1 MSKNSAK
8 FCDKLC
14 LEIEIGFGYHRVI
27 LKTIVGRVCIPI
39 DPNKAEQ
46 FDPMSVPTITQLTS
60 EIDKFAQ
67 EEKEKNVSKDYKKT
81 SLREPVKIFEEFLSK
96 LGETWRG
103 KLIESSDAQM
113 NF

>member
-1 MSKNSAK
+1 MKRTS
-8 FCDKLC
+8 
-14 LEIEIGFGYHRVI
+14 FGYHRII
-27 LKTIVGRVCIPI
+27 LKTIIGRVCIPI

>member
-1 MSKNSAK
+1 MINFAD
-8 FCDKLC
+8 F
-14 LEIEIGFGYHRVI
+14 V
-27 LKTIVGRVCIPI
+27 TINEANEVWMLLYYSLTIIGRVCIPI